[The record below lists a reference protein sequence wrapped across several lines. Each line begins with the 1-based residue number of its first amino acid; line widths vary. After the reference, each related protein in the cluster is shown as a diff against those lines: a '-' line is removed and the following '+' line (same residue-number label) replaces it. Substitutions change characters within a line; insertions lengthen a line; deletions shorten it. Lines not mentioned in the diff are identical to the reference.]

1 MSSLK
6 KKKTNFGMGTK
17 ANRAAGSHS
26 EIQVLKRPKID
37 WLHWDH
43 LFYSFFLTEVLQK
56 GE

>member
-37 WLHWDH
+37 
-43 LFYSFFLTEVLQK
+43 
-56 GE
+56 